1 MNNMF
6 KTVISI
12 LIMMVLWNESSVV
25 EGKDRISTEQP
36 ISVEKAYELMGY
48 TDFDNAL
55 KQYNKKGLILPS
67 DVPFKVEYQYAKV
80 DSESS
85 SINFEYLGE
94 NFSRNHLSIKVSPK
108 SNPDYKNNLLMISG
122 EKAWMIE
129 ATRPEFPTIISF
141 KKNDGYYTVM
151 LHMGIKPLERAAL
164 IQIAEE
170 LIHENG

>member
-1 MNNMF
+1 MS
-6 KTVISI
+6 KIVISI
-12 LIMMVLWNESSVV
+12 LIMMVLWNGSSVV
-25 EGKDRISTEQP
+25 EGKDPISTEQP
-36 ISVEKAYELMGY
+36 MSVEKAYELMGY

-67 DVPFKVEYQYAKV
+67 DIPFKVAYQYAKV
-80 DSESS
+80 DPDTS

-108 SNPDYKNNLLMISG
+108 SNPDYKNNHLMSSG

-129 ATRPEFPTIISF
+129 ATRPEYPTIISF
-141 KKNDGYYTVM
+141 KKKDLFYTVM
-151 LHMGIKPLERAAL
+151 LHMGMKPLERSLA

-170 LIHENG
+170 LKDVQ